1 LKPSARRFSEYLSD
15 VFGAAPGSVRLSPLG
30 RGSHGRGYR
39 ARFVRDGVGRNVIIK
54 TLDKNIG
61 LGHDYPADRA
71 SVFLLASESYG
82 KFPSH
87 VKALDVLSL
96 QGDGALKSIA
106 GGHEYYLIMEEGK
119 GTNYFQDLRDMK
131 GMRRLTRRAGE
142 RVSALAKFLA
152 KANSKKKDAP
162 ELYYRKVRDI
172 IGHGE
177 CLMGVFDTYSADN
190 NFTNLAEMAA
200 IEKACV
206 DWRAVLKQYPG
217 RLSRVH
223 GDFHPGNIL
232 FQGEKSFTLLD
243 RSRGEYGEPADDVTA
258 LCINFIFFSLME
270 YGKMVGAYDE
280 ALRLFYEEYIGASKD
295 EAVNEVSA
303 PFYAFRAAVV
313 ANPLFYPD
321 VTIEV
326 RGKIM
331 ALAHGVLRARTFD
344 PAKVNKYISGGLK
357 YRERFF

>member
-1 LKPSARRFSEYLSD
+1 LKPSAERFSEYLSR
-15 VFGAAPGSVRLSPLG
+15 VFGAEPGSVRLTPLG

-39 ARFVRDGVGRNVIIK
+39 ARFMSDGVGRNVIIK

-71 SVFLLASESYG
+71 NVFLLASESYG

-96 QGDGALKSIA
+96 QNDGALKSIA
-106 GGHEYYLIMEEGK
+106 GGYEYYLIMEEGE

-131 GMRRLTRRAGE
+131 GMPGLTPRARG
-142 RVSALAKFLA
+142 RISAMAKFLA
-152 KANSKKKDAP
+152 KAHAKKKDAP
-162 ELYYRKVRDI
+162 ELYLRKVRDI

-177 CLMGVFDTYSADN
+177 CLMGVFDTYAADN
-190 NFTNLAEMAA
+190 DFTNPAEMAA

-206 DWRAVLKQYPG
+206 DWRALLRRLTG

-232 FQGEKSFTLLD
+232 FKGEKSFTLLD

-258 LCINFIFFSLME
+258 LCMNFVFFSLME
-270 YGKMVGAYDE
+270 YGKMAGAFDE
-280 ALRLFYEEYIGASKD
+280 ALRLFYKEYIGASGD
-295 EAVNEVSA
+295 GAVNEVSA

-321 VTIEV
+321 VTVGV
-326 RGKIM
+326 RGKLM
-331 ALAHGVLRARTFD
+331 AFAHGVLRARTFD
-344 PAKVNKYISGGLK
+344 PAEVKTYISGGLK